1 MNFPGCHKV
10 IPLEGGIAQPLKH
23 TDSISEKS
31 DVVFENK
38 CLPKLGSVCIWLDFR
53 IEDVALQ
60 SKSHP
65 KIENVVFN
73 VHDLTFYYFAEILC
87 CHKVMKPVSEY
98 MYNVRSPL
106 KQDLMLNFKI

>member
-65 KIENVVFN
+65 KKIMLCLMYMIS
-73 VHDLTFYYFAEILC
+73 HSTILQ
-87 CHKVMKPVSEY
+87 KFFVAIK
-98 MYNVRSPL
+98 
-106 KQDLMLNFKI
+106 

>member
-38 CLPKLGSVCIWLDFR
+38 CLPKVGSVCIWLDFR
-53 IEDVALQ
+53 IEHVALQ

-65 KIENVVFN
+65 KIDNVVFN
-73 VHDLTFYYFAEILC
+73 VHDLTFNYFAEIPC
-87 CHKVMKPVSEY
+87 CHKVMKP
-98 MYNVRSPL
+98 MYNFQSPL